1 MKVVGGVRV
10 CRNCG
15 KPGHYAKTCPMNLPG
30 TLPPLKA
37 DSVGGIVASAP
48 PRGKEGGGASLYQ
61 RRCGICG
68 KPGHYAKTCPFK
80 KKQKSARKRA
90 ASAASGSPAPPVLP
104 PALAPPPPSAPPAQQ
119 LAEQPAQQ
127 PVQQLPQPLQAP
139 NVGGAPPL
147 MLSAEILKR
156 QQLHSLLFGGF
167 AQYQGTSWQQLLPG
181 TYGTITPKAAAPEA
195 APAAAPAVEPAAE
208 PAEEQ
213 GEDPKLKAGH
223 SPAWRMALA
232 ALAQGKAAPELSKS
246 LEEAVPKRSPE
257 TLGSAPVTPP
267 VAAPLMPP
275 PAEGDSRRSR
285 GQTYYCKFCRYEV
298 SVRGNKTS
306 KRPTF
311 VCHHCPSKNYKL
323 RRSNNAYL
331 SKTGQEEVN
340 VYDAVA
346 QQEPNSVLGMKRTW
360 SPEFLEA
367 RKRFKE
373 AMATGAAT
381 GAGVLSG
388 LPKGHPSGSPT
399 QKGAGEPEGPPEGSE
414 TCALELL
421 ASATELLAELD
432 SPRAARR
439 ARRGRGRPPAAG
451 RA

>member
-1 MKVVGGVRV
+1 MEEL
-10 CRNCG
+10 
-15 KPGHYAKTCPMNLPG
+15 AELPN
-30 TLPPLKA
+30 TLEEPPPK
-37 DSVGGIVASAP
+37 SSGQQP
-48 PRGKEGGGASLYQ
+48 SLQ
-61 RRCGICG
+61 
-68 KPGHYAKTCPFK
+68 
-80 KKQKSARKRA
+80 
-90 ASAASGSPAPPVLP
+90 PAPQPVQQSPVQPLLQ
-104 PALAPPPPSAPPAQQ
+104 PAPQPVQQ
-119 LAEQPAQQ
+119 SQVQPLLQPAQQ
-127 PVQQLPQPLQAP
+127 PVQQSPVQPSLQPAPQPLRRLLPAP
-139 NVGGAPPL
+139 SVGGAPPG
-147 MLSAEILKR
+147 MLSAEMLQQ
-156 QQLHSLLFGGF
+156 QQLYALLL
-167 AQYQGTSWQQLLPG
+167 AQYQGVSGSSSWHLWQQFLG
-181 TYGTITPKAAAPEA
+181 STYGTTAPAAA
-195 APAAAPAVEPAAE
+195 APAADR
-208 PAEEQ
+208 EEQ
-213 GEDPKLKAGH
+213 EKEPKLQAG
-223 SPAWRMALA
+223 AEKK
-232 ALAQGKAAPELSKS
+232 GGAPSSLSKS
-246 LEEAVPKRSPE
+246 LEEPPPKCPQE
-257 TLGSAPVTPP
+257 TLGQTPVTPP
-267 VAAPLMPP
+267 VAAPPMAAPPVAAPPVAVPPVAAPPVAAPPVAAPPVPP
-275 PAEGDSRRSR
+275 PAEGNPRASR
-285 GQTYYCKFCRYEV
+285 GQKYYCKFCREQV

-331 SKTGQEEVN
+331 SKAGQEEVN

-432 SPRAARR
+432 SPRASRR
-439 ARRGRGRPPAAG
+439 ARRGWGRPPAAG

>member
-1 MKVVGGVRV
+1 
-10 CRNCG
+10 
-15 KPGHYAKTCPMNLPG
+15 
-30 TLPPLKA
+30 
-37 DSVGGIVASAP
+37 
-48 PRGKEGGGASLYQ
+48 
-61 RRCGICG
+61 
-68 KPGHYAKTCPFK
+68 
-80 KKQKSARKRA
+80 
-90 ASAASGSPAPPVLP
+90 
-104 PALAPPPPSAPPAQQ
+104 
-119 LAEQPAQQ
+119 
-127 PVQQLPQPLQAP
+127 
-139 NVGGAPPL
+139 
-147 MLSAEILKR
+147 MLSVEILR
-156 QQLHSLLFGGF
+156 QHQLYALLL
-167 AQYQGTSWQQLLPG
+167 AQYQGVSWQQFLPSI
-181 TYGTITPKAAAPEA
+181 YGTTAPAAA
-195 APAAAPAVEPAAE
+195 APAAER
-208 PAEEQ
+208 EEQ
-213 GEDPKLKAGH
+213 EKEPKLQAG
-223 SPAWRMALA
+223 AERK
-232 ALAQGKAAPELSKS
+232 GGAPSSLTKS
-246 LEEAVPKRSPE
+246 LQEPPPKSPQE
-257 TLGSAPVTPP
+257 TLGQAPVTPP
-267 VAAPLMPP
+267 VAVPPVAAPPVAAPPVPP
-275 PAEGDSRRSR
+275 PAEGNPRASR
-285 GQTYYCKFCRYEV
+285 GQKYYCKFCREQV

-373 AMATGAAT
+373 AVATGTAT

>member
-1 MKVVGGVRV
+1 
-10 CRNCG
+10 
-15 KPGHYAKTCPMNLPG
+15 
-30 TLPPLKA
+30 
-37 DSVGGIVASAP
+37 
-48 PRGKEGGGASLYQ
+48 
-61 RRCGICG
+61 
-68 KPGHYAKTCPFK
+68 
-80 KKQKSARKRA
+80 
-90 ASAASGSPAPPVLP
+90 
-104 PALAPPPPSAPPAQQ
+104 
-119 LAEQPAQQ
+119 
-127 PVQQLPQPLQAP
+127 
-139 NVGGAPPL
+139 
-147 MLSAEILKR
+147 MLSAEMLQQ
-156 QQLHSLLFGGF
+156 QQLYALLL
-167 AQYQGTSWQQLLPG
+167 AQYQGVSGSSSWHLWQQFLG
-181 TYGTITPKAAAPEA
+181 STYGTTAPAAA
-195 APAAAPAVEPAAE
+195 APAADR
-208 PAEEQ
+208 EEQ
-213 GEDPKLKAGH
+213 EKEPKLQAG
-223 SPAWRMALA
+223 AEKK
-232 ALAQGKAAPELSKS
+232 GGAPSSLSKS
-246 LEEAVPKRSPE
+246 LEEPPPKCPQE
-257 TLGSAPVTPP
+257 TLGQTPVTPP
-267 VAAPLMPP
+267 VAAPPMAAPPVAAPPVAAPPVAAPPVPP
-275 PAEGDSRRSR
+275 PAEGNPRASR
-285 GQTYYCKFCRYEV
+285 GQKYYCKFCREQV

-331 SKTGQEEVN
+331 SKAGQEEVN

-432 SPRAARR
+432 SPRASRR
-439 ARRGRGRPPAAG
+439 ARRGWGRPPAAG